1 MVEAALA
8 VPLFIVLLI
17 GLVEGGRY
25 VFYSES
31 LNHAVREG
39 ARYAIIHGEHAVGG
53 APTGPGSADP
63 SGEAV
68 KQAVRDASLGL
79 GDPENVVVPD
89 PVYDP
94 ANNRRGTNVTVTVS
108 YTYSPVVPIF
118 GPITVDAEA
127 TLVINN

>member
-8 VPLFIVLLI
+8 LPLFIVLLI

-39 ARYAIIHGEHAVGG
+39 ARYAIIHGENAVDG
-53 APTGPGSADP
+53 APTGPPDDP
-63 SGEAV
+63 SAAAV
-68 KQAVRDASLGL
+68 KQAVRDAAVGL
-79 GDPENVVVPD
+79 GDPENIVVPD

-94 ANNRRGTNVTVTVS
+94 ANNRRGTNVTVSVS
-108 YTYSPVVPIF
+108 YTYSPIVPIF
-118 GPITVDAEA
+118 GAITVDAEA